1 MNDYGWNAIIL
12 PMKEVQEL
20 GYYLVSHLVLVLL
33 ENLVLEVWEF
43 CSHLKIYFA
52 GMKIIN
58 S

>member
-33 ENLVLEVWEF
+33 ENLVLEV
-43 CSHLKIYFA
+43 
-52 GMKIIN
+52 
-58 S
+58 